1 MLFLYRRR
9 AISKLRRPVRQ
20 SPMRAFKVFFS
31 IVFLAIL
38 ASNIRLIS
46 HWSESRGV
54 YDDICYLRQA
64 HLFQRFGWQGLD
76 TSLDRETDGYL
87 AAKLRSIDFPNWN
100 EPTRAPCHTETADG
114 GKWVMTPPP
123 GTGFVLALF
132 PEGFQ
137 VVPLY
142 VAANVIIAGLA
153 LYGLWRAREKVNV
166 TLAGLFGALA
176 IYFMIN
182 PTKASY
188 SMAPTMVVCALAG
201 LFTARLFVD
210 EGRRRL
216 LMVAVVGVLLGLSA
230 SFRIAN
236 VILSAGY
243 FLFFGLSFLVWRTRE
258 TFAAGL
264 VLGLSCLVGLLPVF
278 AANLVNSGHP
288 LVSAY
293 GGQDTAPPSLDPA
306 VLRAYLR
313 DTQFPL
319 VVIACTGTALLW
331 RFANHASVRKLALL
345 VAANLALNI
354 AFFAT
359 HPVFTQ
365 YYIIPILM
373 LSLWTLLFAT
383 VLMRDRSSDSIAHEA
398 GGPRPPEMLSR
409 RVT

>member
-1 MLFLYRRR
+1 MR
-9 AISKLRRPVRQ
+9 AIKIL
-20 SPMRAFKVFFS
+20 FS
-31 IVFLAIL
+31 FLFLAIL
-38 ASNIRLIS
+38 ASNVRSIS

-64 HLFQRFGWQGLD
+64 HLFQRFGWHGLD

-87 AAKLRSIDFPNWN
+87 AGKLRSIDFPNWN
-100 EPTRAPCHTETADG
+100 EPTRAPCHTQTADG
-114 GKWVMTPPP
+114 SKWVMTPPP
-123 GTGFVLALF
+123 GTGFALALF

-137 VVPLY
+137 VIPLY
-142 VAANVIIAGLA
+142 ALANMIIAGFA
-153 LYGLWRAREKVNV
+153 LYGLWRAREPAS
-166 TLAGLFGALA
+166 LASAAVLGALS
-176 IYFMIN
+176 ITFMIN

-188 SMAPTMVVCALAG
+188 SMAPTMVVCVLAG

-210 EGRRRL
+210 DGRRRL
-216 LMVAVVGVLLGLSA
+216 LMIAAVGILLGLSA

-236 VILSAGY
+236 VVLSAGY
-243 FLFFGLSFLVWRTRE
+243 FLFFGLSFLIWRTRE
-258 TFAAGL
+258 TFVSGL
-264 VLGLSCLVGLLPVF
+264 ALGLAILVGLLPVF
-278 AANLVNSGHP
+278 AANLVNSGNP

-293 GGQDTAPPSLDPA
+293 GGQDTAPRSLDPA

-319 VVIACTGTALLW
+319 IVIACVWTALLW
-331 RFANHASVRKLALL
+331 RFANHAGVRKLTLL
-345 VAANLALNI
+345 VAGNLALNL

-383 VLMRDRSSDSIAHEA
+383 VLTRGPAQGFIAHEA
-398 GGPRPPEMLSR
+398 DGPRPPEMLSR
-409 RVT
+409 FRH

>member
-1 MLFLYRRR
+1 M
-9 AISKLRRPVRQ
+9 
-20 SPMRAFKVFFS
+20 PMRAVKVFFS

-38 ASNIRLIS
+38 ASNIRLTS

-76 TSLDRETDGYL
+76 TSLARETDGYL

-100 EPTRAPCHTETADG
+100 EPTRAPCHTQTADG
-114 GKWVMTPPP
+114 SKWVMTPPP

-142 VAANVIIAGLA
+142 MLANAIVAGLA
-153 LYGLWRAREKVNV
+153 LFGMWRAQEKVGL
-166 TLAGLFGALA
+166 TLAALLGALS

-216 LMVAVVGVLLGLSA
+216 LMVAAVGVLLGLSA

-236 VILSAGY
+236 VVLSAGY
-243 FLFFGLSFLVWRTRE
+243 FLFFGLSFLIWRTRE
-258 TFAAGL
+258 TFVSGL
-264 VLGLSCLVGLLPVF
+264 ALGLSFLVGLLPVF
-278 AANLVNSGHP
+278 AANLVNSGNP

-293 GGQDTAPPSLDPA
+293 GGQDTAPRSLDPA
-306 VLRAYLR
+306 VLLAYLR

-319 VVIACTGTALLW
+319 IVIACVGTALLW
-331 RFANHASVRKLALL
+331 RFAGHGGVRKLALL
-345 VAANLALNI
+345 VAGNLALNL

-365 YYIIPILM
+365 YYVIPILM
-373 LSLWTLLFAT
+373 LSLWTLLFAA
-383 VLMRDRSSDSIAHEA
+383 VLSRGPAQGFIAHEA
-398 GGPRPPEMLSR
+398 DGPQPSEMLSR
-409 RVT
+409 ISH

>member
-1 MLFLYRRR
+1 
-9 AISKLRRPVRQ
+9 
-20 SPMRAFKVFFS
+20 MRAVKILFS
-31 IVFLAIL
+31 IVFLAML
-38 ASNIRLIS
+38 ASNITLIS
-46 HWSESRGV
+46 HWTESRGV

-76 TSLDRETDGYL
+76 TSLARETDGYL
-87 AAKLRSIDFPNWN
+87 AAKLRSIGFPNWN
-100 EPTRAPCHTETADG
+100 EPTRAPCHTQTADG

-142 VAANVIIAGLA
+142 VVANLFIAGFA
-153 LYGLWRAREKVNV
+153 LYALWRAREKIAL
-166 TLAGLFGALA
+166 TLAALFGALA

-210 EGRRRL
+210 ERPRRL
-216 LMVAVVGVLLGLSA
+216 LLIVAVGVLLGLSA

-236 VILSAGY
+236 VVLSAGY
-243 FLFFGLSFLVWRTRE
+243 FLFFGLSFLTRRSRE
-258 TFAAGL
+258 TFMSGL
-264 VLGLSCLVGLLPVF
+264 VLGLAFLVGLLPVF
-278 AANLVNSGHP
+278 AANFVNSGHP

-306 VLRAYLR
+306 VLRAYLH

-319 VVIACTGTALLW
+319 MVIACLGTALLW
-331 RFANHASVRKLALL
+331 RFAQHSGVRRLALL
-345 VAANLALNI
+345 LAGNLALNL

-365 YYIIPILM
+365 YYVIPILM
-373 LSLWTLLFAT
+373 LSLWTLLFAV
-383 VLMRDRSSDSIAHEA
+383 VLTR
-398 GGPRPPEMLSR
+398 GPPQGIDTHQADGLRPPEVLSR
-409 RVT
+409 PQQ

>member
-1 MLFLYRRR
+1 
-9 AISKLRRPVRQ
+9 
-20 SPMRAFKVFFS
+20 MRAFKVLFS

-38 ASNIRLIS
+38 ASNIRLVS

-64 HLFQRFGWQGLD
+64 HLFQRFGWHGLD
-76 TSLDRETDGYL
+76 TSLAHETDGYL
-87 AAKLRSIDFPNWN
+87 AGKLRSIDFPNWN
-100 EPTRAPCHTETADG
+100 EPTRAPCHTEIADG
-114 GKWVMTPPP
+114 SKWVMTPPP

-137 VVPLY
+137 VIPLY
-142 VAANVIIAGLA
+142 ALANVMIGGFA
-153 LYGLWRAREKVNV
+153 LYGLWRAREAGSL
-166 TLAGLFGALA
+166 TLAALFGALS
-176 IYFMIN
+176 ITFMIN
-182 PTKASY
+182 PAKASY

-201 LFTARLFVD
+201 LVTARLFVD

-216 LMVAVVGVLLGLSA
+216 MMIAAVGILLGLSA

-243 FLFFGLSFLVWRTRE
+243 FLFFGLSFLIWRTRE
-258 TFAAGL
+258 TFVAGL
-264 VLGLSCLVGLLPVF
+264 TLGLAFLVGLLPVF

-293 GGQDTAPPSLDPA
+293 GGQDTAAPHLDPA

-319 VVIACTGTALLW
+319 MVIACAWTALLW
-331 RFANHASVRKLALL
+331 RFANHAGVRQLTLL
-345 VAANLALNI
+345 VGANLALNL

-359 HPVFTQ
+359 HPVFTP

-373 LSLWTLLFAT
+373 LSLWTLLFAAVFT
-383 VLMRDRSSDSIAHEA
+383 RGPVQGFDRAPP
-398 GGPRPPEMLSR
+398 GRPRPPEMLSR
-409 RVT
+409 V

>member
-1 MLFLYRRR
+1 
-9 AISKLRRPVRQ
+9 
-20 SPMRAFKVFFS
+20 
-31 IVFLAIL
+31 VFLAIL
-38 ASNIRLIS
+38 ASNIRLTS

-76 TSLDRETDGYL
+76 TSLARETDGYL

-100 EPTRAPCHTETADG
+100 EPTRAPCHTQTADG
-114 GKWVMTPPP
+114 SKWVMTPPP

-142 VAANVIIAGLA
+142 MLANAIVAGLA
-153 LYGLWRAREKVNV
+153 LFGMWRAQEKVGL
-166 TLAGLFGALA
+166 TLAALLGALS

-201 LFTARLFVD
+201 LLTARLFVD

-216 LMVAVVGVLLGLSA
+216 LMVAAVGVLLGLSA

-236 VILSAGY
+236 VVLSAGY
-243 FLFFGLSFLVWRTRE
+243 FLFFGLSFLIWRTRE
-258 TFAAGL
+258 TFVSGL
-264 VLGLSCLVGLLPVF
+264 ALGLSFLVGLLPVF
-278 AANLVNSGHP
+278 AANLVNSGNP

-293 GGQDTAPPSLDPA
+293 GGQDTAPRSLDPA
-306 VLRAYLR
+306 VLLAYLR

-319 VVIACTGTALLW
+319 IVIACVGTALLW
-331 RFANHASVRKLALL
+331 RFAGHGGVRKLALL
-345 VAANLALNI
+345 VAGNLALNL

-365 YYIIPILM
+365 YYVIPILM
-373 LSLWTLLFAT
+373 LSLWTLLFAA
-383 VLMRDRSSDSIAHEA
+383 VLSRGPAQGFIAHEA
-398 GGPRPPEMLSR
+398 DGPRPSEMLSR
-409 RVT
+409 ISH

>member
-1 MLFLYRRR
+1 
-9 AISKLRRPVRQ
+9 
-20 SPMRAFKVFFS
+20 MRAVKVFFS

-38 ASNIRLIS
+38 ASNVRLIS
-46 HWSESRGV
+46 QWSESRGV

-76 TSLDRETDGYL
+76 TSLARETDGYL
-87 AAKLRSIDFPNWN
+87 AARLRSIDYPDWN
-100 EPTRAPCHTETADG
+100 DRTRAPCHTQTADG
-114 GKWVMTPPP
+114 SKQVMTPPP

-142 VAANVIIAGLA
+142 VAANVIIAGFA
-153 LYGLWRAREKVNV
+153 LYGLWLAREKVAL
-166 TLAGLFGALA
+166 TLAALFGALS

-201 LFTARLFVD
+201 LLTARLFVH
-210 EGRRRL
+210 EGRQRL
-216 LMVAVVGVLLGLSA
+216 LMVAAVGVLLGLSA

-236 VILSAGY
+236 VVLSAGY
-243 FLFFGLSFLVWRTRE
+243 FLFFGLSFLIWRTRE

-264 VLGLSCLVGLLPVF
+264 TLGLAFLVGLLPVF
-278 AANLVNSGHP
+278 AANLVNSGNP

-293 GGQDTAPPSLDPA
+293 GGQDTAAPSLDPA
-306 VLRAYLR
+306 VLRAYLH

-319 VVIACTGTALLW
+319 VVIACFVTALLW
-331 RFANHASVRKLALL
+331 RFANHSGVRKVALL
-345 VAANLALNI
+345 VAGNLALNL

-373 LSLWTLLFAT
+373 LSLWTLLFVA
-383 VLMRDRSSDSIAHEA
+383 VLTRNPARGFIAHEA
-398 GGPRPPEMLSR
+398 DGPRASEMLSR
-409 RVT
+409 PVT

>member
-1 MLFLYRRR
+1 M
-9 AISKLRRPVRQ
+9 
-20 SPMRAFKVFFS
+20 PMKAVKIFFS
-31 IVFLAIL
+31 TVFLAIL

-46 HWSESRGV
+46 QWTESRGV

-76 TSLDRETDGYL
+76 TSLARETDGYL
-87 AAKLRSIDFPNWN
+87 AARLRSIDFPNWN
-100 EPTRAPCHTETADG
+100 EPTRAPCHTQTADG
-114 GKWVMTPPP
+114 SKWVMTPPP
-123 GTGFVLALF
+123 GTGFALALF

-142 VAANVIIAGLA
+142 VVANVLIAGFA
-153 LYGLWRAREKVNV
+153 LYGLWRAREKVTL
-166 TLAGLFGALA
+166 TLAALFGALA

-201 LFTARLFVD
+201 LFTARLFID

-216 LMVAVVGVLLGLSA
+216 LMIAAVGILLGLSA

-236 VILSAGY
+236 VVLSAGY
-243 FLFFGLSFLVWRTRE
+243 FLFFGLSFLIWRTRE
-258 TFAAGL
+258 TFVQGL
-264 VLGLSCLVGLLPVF
+264 TLGLAFLVGMVPVF
-278 AANLVNSGHP
+278 AANLVNSGNP

-319 VVIACTGTALLW
+319 ILIAGVGTALLW
-331 RFANHASVRKLALL
+331 RFARVAGIRKLALL
-345 VAANLALNI
+345 VAANLALNL

-365 YYIIPILM
+365 YYIIPVLM
-373 LSLWTLLFAT
+373 LSLWTLLFAA
-383 VLMRDRSSDSIAHEA
+383 VLTRGSAQGAIVHEPD
-398 GGPRPPEMLSR
+398 GPRPPEMLSR
-409 RVT
+409 PAT

>member
-1 MLFLYRRR
+1 
-9 AISKLRRPVRQ
+9 
-20 SPMRAFKVFFS
+20 MRVVKVFFS

-46 HWSESRGV
+46 HWNESRGV

-64 HLFQRFGWQGLD
+64 HLFQRFGWHGLD
-76 TSLDRETDGYL
+76 TSLAHETDGYL

-100 EPTRAPCHTETADG
+100 EPTRAPCHTQTADG
-114 GKWVMTPPP
+114 SKWVMTPPP
-123 GTGFVLALF
+123 GTGFALALF

-142 VAANVIIAGLA
+142 VTANVIIAGFA
-153 LYGLWRAREKVNV
+153 LYGLWRARERAVL
-166 TLAGLFGALA
+166 TLAALFGALS

-188 SMAPTMVVCALAG
+188 SMAPTMIVCALAG
-201 LFTARLFVD
+201 LFTARVFVG
-210 EGRRRL
+210 EGWRRL
-216 LMVAVVGVLLGLSA
+216 LMVAAVGVLLGLSA

-243 FLFFGLSFLVWRTRE
+243 FLFFGLSFLIWRTRE
-258 TFAAGL
+258 TFLSGL
-264 VLGLSCLVGLLPVF
+264 TLGLAFVVGLLPVF
-278 AANLVNSGHP
+278 ASNLVNSGHA

-293 GGQDTAPPSLDPA
+293 GGQDTAPPSLDPV
-306 VLRAYLR
+306 VLRAYLH

-319 VVIACTGTALLW
+319 IVIAGFGTALLW
-331 RFANHASVRKLALL
+331 RFASQSGVKKLALL
-345 VAANLALNI
+345 VAGNLALNL

-373 LSLWTLLFAT
+373 LSLWTLLFAA
-383 VLMRDRSSDSIAHEA
+383 VLTRRHAKGAAVHDGPQSS
-398 GGPRPPEMLSR
+398 EMLSR
-409 RVT
+409 I

>member
-1 MLFLYRRR
+1 M
-9 AISKLRRPVRQ
+9 
-20 SPMRAFKVFFS
+20 PMRAVKVFFS

-38 ASNIRLIS
+38 ASNIRLTS

-76 TSLDRETDGYL
+76 TSLARETDGYL

-100 EPTRAPCHTETADG
+100 EPTRAPCHTQTADG
-114 GKWVMTPPP
+114 SKWVMTPPP

-142 VAANVIIAGLA
+142 MLANAIVAGLA
-153 LYGLWRAREKVNV
+153 LFGLWRAQEKVGL
-166 TLAGLFGALA
+166 TLAASLGALS

-216 LMVAVVGVLLGLSA
+216 LMVAAVGVLLGLSA

-236 VILSAGY
+236 VVLSAGY
-243 FLFFGLSFLVWRTRE
+243 FLFFGLSFLIWRTRE
-258 TFAAGL
+258 TFVSGL
-264 VLGLSCLVGLLPVF
+264 ALGLSFLVGLLPVF
-278 AANLVNSGHP
+278 AANLVNSGNP

-293 GGQDTAPPSLDPA
+293 GGQDTAPRSLDPA
-306 VLRAYLR
+306 VLLAYLR

-319 VVIACTGTALLW
+319 IVIACVGTALLW
-331 RFANHASVRKLALL
+331 RFSGHGGVRKLALL
-345 VAANLALNI
+345 VAGNLALNL

-365 YYIIPILM
+365 YYVIPILM
-373 LSLWTLLFAT
+373 LSLWTLLFAA
-383 VLMRDRSSDSIAHEA
+383 VLSRGPAQGFIAHEA
-398 GGPRPPEMLSR
+398 DGPRPSEMLSR
-409 RVT
+409 VSH

>member
-1 MLFLYRRR
+1 M
-9 AISKLRRPVRQ
+9 
-20 SPMRAFKVFFS
+20 PMRAVKVFFS

-76 TSLDRETDGYL
+76 TSLARETDGYL

-100 EPTRAPCHTETADG
+100 EPTRAPCHTQTADG
-114 GKWVMTPPP
+114 SKWVMTPPP

-142 VAANVIIAGLA
+142 MLANAIVAGLA
-153 LYGLWRAREKVNV
+153 LFGMWRAQEKVGL
-166 TLAGLFGALA
+166 TLAALLGALS

-216 LMVAVVGVLLGLSA
+216 LMVAAVGVLLGLSA

-236 VILSAGY
+236 VVLSAGY
-243 FLFFGLSFLVWRTRE
+243 FLFFGLSFLIWRTRE
-258 TFAAGL
+258 TFVSGL
-264 VLGLSCLVGLLPVF
+264 ALGLSFLVGLLPVF
-278 AANLVNSGHP
+278 AANLVNSGNP

-293 GGQDTAPPSLDPA
+293 GGQDTAPRSLDPA
-306 VLRAYLR
+306 VLLAYLR

-319 VVIACTGTALLW
+319 IVIACVGTALLW
-331 RFANHASVRKLALL
+331 RFAGHGGVRKLALL
-345 VAANLALNI
+345 VAGNLALNL

-365 YYIIPILM
+365 YYVIPILM
-373 LSLWTLLFAT
+373 LSLWTLLFAA
-383 VLMRDRSSDSIAHEA
+383 VLSRGPAQGFIAHEA
-398 GGPRPPEMLSR
+398 DGPRPSEMLSR
-409 RVT
+409 ISH

>member
-1 MLFLYRRR
+1 M
-9 AISKLRRPVRQ
+9 
-20 SPMRAFKVFFS
+20 PMRAVKVFFS

-38 ASNIRLIS
+38 ASNIRLTS

-76 TSLDRETDGYL
+76 TSLARETDGYL

-100 EPTRAPCHTETADG
+100 EPTRAPCHTQTADG
-114 GKWVMTPPP
+114 SKWVMTPPP

-132 PEGFQ
+132 PEGVQ
-137 VVPLY
+137 VVALY
-142 VAANVIIAGLA
+142 MLANAIVAGLA
-153 LYGLWRAREKVNV
+153 LFGLWRAQEKVGL
-166 TLAGLFGALA
+166 TLAALLGALS

-216 LMVAVVGVLLGLSA
+216 LMVAAVGVLLGLSA

-236 VILSAGY
+236 VVLSAGY
-243 FLFFGLSFLVWRTRE
+243 FLFFGLSFLIRRNRE
-258 TFAAGL
+258 TFVSGL
-264 VLGLSCLVGLLPVF
+264 ALGLSFLVGLLPVF
-278 AANLVNSGHP
+278 AANLVNSGNP

-293 GGQDTAPPSLDPA
+293 GGQDTAPRSLDPA
-306 VLRAYLR
+306 VLLAYLR

-319 VVIACTGTALLW
+319 IVIACVGTALLW
-331 RFANHASVRKLALL
+331 RFAGHGGVRKLALL
-345 VAANLALNI
+345 VAGNLALNL

-365 YYIIPILM
+365 YYVIPILM
-373 LSLWTLLFAT
+373 LSLWTLLFAA
-383 VLMRDRSSDSIAHEA
+383 VLSRGPAQGFIAHEA
-398 GGPRPPEMLSR
+398 DGPRPSEMLSR
-409 RVT
+409 ISH

>member
-1 MLFLYRRR
+1 M
-9 AISKLRRPVRQ
+9 
-20 SPMRAFKVFFS
+20 PMRAVKVFFS

-38 ASNIRLIS
+38 ASNIRLTS

-76 TSLDRETDGYL
+76 TSLARETDGYL

-100 EPTRAPCHTETADG
+100 EPTRAPCHTQTADG
-114 GKWVMTPPP
+114 SKWVMTPPP

-142 VAANVIIAGLA
+142 MLANAIVAGLA
-153 LYGLWRAREKVNV
+153 LFGLWRAQEKVGL
-166 TLAGLFGALA
+166 TLAALLGALS

-216 LMVAVVGVLLGLSA
+216 LMVAAVGVLLGLSA

-236 VILSAGY
+236 VVLSAGY
-243 FLFFGLSFLVWRTRE
+243 FLFFGLSFLIWRTRE
-258 TFAAGL
+258 TFVSGL
-264 VLGLSCLVGLLPVF
+264 ALGLSFLVGLLPVF
-278 AANLVNSGHP
+278 AANLVNSGNP

-293 GGQDTAPPSLDPA
+293 GGQDTAPRSLDPA
-306 VLRAYLR
+306 VLLAYLR

-319 VVIACTGTALLW
+319 IVIACVGTALLW
-331 RFANHASVRKLALL
+331 RYAGHGGVRKLALL
-345 VAANLALNI
+345 VAGNLALNL

-365 YYIIPILM
+365 YYVIPILM
-373 LSLWTLLFAT
+373 LSLWTLLFAA
-383 VLMRDRSSDSIAHEA
+383 VLSRGPAQGFIAHEA
-398 GGPRPPEMLSR
+398 DGPRPSEMLSR
-409 RVT
+409 ISH

>member
-1 MLFLYRRR
+1 M
-9 AISKLRRPVRQ
+9 
-20 SPMRAFKVFFS
+20 
-31 IVFLAIL
+31 FLAIL
-38 ASNIRLIS
+38 ASNIRLTS

-76 TSLDRETDGYL
+76 TSLARETDGYL

-100 EPTRAPCHTETADG
+100 EPTRAPCHTQTADG
-114 GKWVMTPPP
+114 SKWVMTPPP

-142 VAANVIIAGLA
+142 MLANAIVAGLA
-153 LYGLWRAREKVNV
+153 LFGMWRAQEKVGL
-166 TLAGLFGALA
+166 TLAALLGALS

-216 LMVAVVGVLLGLSA
+216 LMVAAVGVLLGLSA

-236 VILSAGY
+236 VVLSAGY
-243 FLFFGLSFLVWRTRE
+243 FLFFGLSFLIWRTRE
-258 TFAAGL
+258 TFVSGL
-264 VLGLSCLVGLLPVF
+264 ALGLSFLVGLLPVF
-278 AANLVNSGHP
+278 AANLVNSGNP

-293 GGQDTAPPSLDPA
+293 GGQDTAPRSLDPA
-306 VLRAYLR
+306 VLLAYLR

-319 VVIACTGTALLW
+319 IVIACVGTALLW
-331 RFANHASVRKLALL
+331 RFAGHGGVRKLALL
-345 VAANLALNI
+345 VAGNLALNL

-365 YYIIPILM
+365 YYVIPILM
-373 LSLWTLLFAT
+373 LSLWTLLFAA
-383 VLMRDRSSDSIAHEA
+383 VLSRGPAQGFIAHEA
-398 GGPRPPEMLSR
+398 DGPRPSEMLSR
-409 RVT
+409 ISH

>member
-1 MLFLYRRR
+1 
-9 AISKLRRPVRQ
+9 
-20 SPMRAFKVFFS
+20 MRAVRVVFS
-31 IVFLAIL
+31 LLFLAIL
-38 ASNIRLIS
+38 ASNVRAIS

-64 HLFQRFGWQGLD
+64 HLFQRFGWHGLD
-76 TSLDRETDGYL
+76 TSLARETDGYL
-87 AAKLRSIDFPNWN
+87 AEKLRSIDFPNWN

-114 GKWVMTPPP
+114 SKWVMTPPP

-137 VVPLY
+137 VIPLY
-142 VAANVIIAGLA
+142 ALANVIIAGFA
-153 LYGLWRAREKVNV
+153 LYGLWRAREPGSL
-166 TLAGLFGALA
+166 TLAAVFGALA

-188 SMAPTMVVCALAG
+188 SMAPTMVVCALTG
-201 LFTARLFVD
+201 LLTARLFVGD
-210 EGRRRL
+210 RRRL
-216 LMVAVVGVLLGLSA
+216 LMIAIVGVLLGLSA

-236 VILSAGY
+236 VVLAGGY
-243 FLFFGLSFLVWRTRE
+243 LAFFGVSFLVYRTRE
-258 TFAAGL
+258 SFVSGL
-264 VLGLSCLVGLLPVF
+264 ALGLAFLVGLLPVF

-293 GGQDTAPPSLDPA
+293 GGQDTAAPYLDPA
-306 VLRAYLR
+306 VLAAYLR

-319 VVIACTGTALLW
+319 MVVACAGTALLW
-331 RFANHASVRKLALL
+331 RFAGHAGVRQLALL
-345 VAANLALNI
+345 VAGNLALNL

-373 LSLWTLLFAT
+373 LSLWTLLFAA
-383 VLMRDRSSDSIAHEA
+383 VLTRGPARGFIAQKA
-398 GGPRPPEMLSR
+398 DGPRPPEMLSR
-409 RVT
+409 ISH

>member
-1 MLFLYRRR
+1 
-9 AISKLRRPVRQ
+9 
-20 SPMRAFKVFFS
+20 MRAFKVLFS

-38 ASNIRLIS
+38 ASNIRLVS

-64 HLFQRFGWQGLD
+64 HLFQRFGWHGLD
-76 TSLDRETDGYL
+76 TSLARETDGYL
-87 AAKLRSIDFPNWN
+87 AGKLRSIDFPNWN
-100 EPTRAPCHTETADG
+100 EPTRSPCHTEIADG

-137 VVPLY
+137 VIPLY
-142 VAANVIIAGLA
+142 ALANVIIAGFA
-153 LYGLWRAREKVNV
+153 LYGLWRAREAGSL
-166 TLAGLFGALA
+166 TLAALFGALS

-182 PTKASY
+182 PAKASY
-188 SMAPTMVVCALAG
+188 SMAPTMVVCVLAG
-201 LFTARLFVD
+201 PVTARLFVD

-216 LMVAVVGVLLGLSA
+216 LMVAAVGILLGLSA

-236 VILSAGY
+236 VVLSAGY
-243 FLFFGLSFLVWRTRE
+243 FLFFGLSFLIWRTRE
-258 TFAAGL
+258 TFVSGL
-264 VLGLSCLVGLLPVF
+264 ALGLAFLVGMLPVL

-293 GGQDTAPPSLDPA
+293 GGQDTAAPQLDPE

-319 VVIACTGTALLW
+319 MVIACVWTALLW
-331 RFANHASVRKLALL
+331 RFANHAGVRQLTLL
-345 VAANLALNI
+345 VGANLALNL

-359 HPVFTQ
+359 HPVFTP

-373 LSLWTLLFAT
+373 LSLWTLLFAAVFT
-383 VLMRDRSSDSIAHEA
+383 RGPARGSIALEP
-398 GGPRPPEMLSR
+398 GGPQPPEMLSR
-409 RVT
+409 V

>member
-1 MLFLYRRR
+1 M
-9 AISKLRRPVRQ
+9 
-20 SPMRAFKVFFS
+20 PMRAVKVFFS

-38 ASNIRLIS
+38 ASNIRLTS

-76 TSLDRETDGYL
+76 TSLARETDGYL

-100 EPTRAPCHTETADG
+100 EPTRAPCHTQTADG
-114 GKWVMTPPP
+114 SKWVMTPPP

-142 VAANVIIAGLA
+142 MLANAIVAGLA
-153 LYGLWRAREKVNV
+153 LFGMWRAQEKVGL
-166 TLAGLFGALA
+166 TLAALLGALS

-216 LMVAVVGVLLGLSA
+216 LMVAAVGVLLGLSA

-236 VILSAGY
+236 VVLSAGY
-243 FLFFGLSFLVWRTRE
+243 FLFFGLSFLIWRTRE
-258 TFAAGL
+258 TFVSGL
-264 VLGLSCLVGLLPVF
+264 ALGLSFLVGLLPVF
-278 AANLVNSGHP
+278 AANLVNSGNP

-293 GGQDTAPPSLDPA
+293 GGQDTAPRSLDPA
-306 VLRAYLR
+306 VLLAYLR

-319 VVIACTGTALLW
+319 IVIACVGTALLW
-331 RFANHASVRKLALL
+331 RFAGHGGVRKLALL
-345 VAANLALNI
+345 VAGNLALNL

-365 YYIIPILM
+365 YYVIPILM
-373 LSLWTLLFAT
+373 LSLWTLLFAA
-383 VLMRDRSSDSIAHEA
+383 VLSRGPAQGFIAHEA
-398 GGPRPPEMLSR
+398 DGPRPSEMLSR
-409 RVT
+409 ISH

>member
-1 MLFLYRRR
+1 
-9 AISKLRRPVRQ
+9 
-20 SPMRAFKVFFS
+20 
-31 IVFLAIL
+31 VFLAIL
-38 ASNIRLIS
+38 ASNIRLTS

-76 TSLDRETDGYL
+76 TSLARETDGYL

-100 EPTRAPCHTETADG
+100 EPTRAPCHTQTADG
-114 GKWVMTPPP
+114 SKWVMTPPP

-142 VAANVIIAGLA
+142 MLANAIVAGLA
-153 LYGLWRAREKVNV
+153 LFGMWRAQEKVGL
-166 TLAGLFGALA
+166 TLAALLGALS

-216 LMVAVVGVLLGLSA
+216 LMVAAVGVLLGLSA

-236 VILSAGY
+236 VVLSAGY
-243 FLFFGLSFLVWRTRE
+243 FLFFGLSFLIWRTRE
-258 TFAAGL
+258 TFVSGL
-264 VLGLSCLVGLLPVF
+264 ALGLSFLVGLLPVF
-278 AANLVNSGHP
+278 AANLVNSGNP

-293 GGQDTAPPSLDPA
+293 GGQDTAPRSLDPA
-306 VLRAYLR
+306 VLLAYLR

-319 VVIACTGTALLW
+319 IVIACVGTALLW
-331 RFANHASVRKLALL
+331 RFAGHGGVRKLALL
-345 VAANLALNI
+345 VAGNLALNL

-365 YYIIPILM
+365 YYVIPILM
-373 LSLWTLLFAT
+373 LSLWTLLFAA
-383 VLMRDRSSDSIAHEA
+383 VLSRGPAQGFIAHEA
-398 GGPRPPEMLSR
+398 DGPRPSEMLSR
-409 RVT
+409 ISH

>member
-1 MLFLYRRR
+1 
-9 AISKLRRPVRQ
+9 
-20 SPMRAFKVFFS
+20 
-31 IVFLAIL
+31 VFLAIL

-76 TSLDRETDGYL
+76 TSLARETDGYL

-100 EPTRAPCHTETADG
+100 EPTRAPCHTQTADG
-114 GKWVMTPPP
+114 SKWVMTPPP

-142 VAANVIIAGLA
+142 MLANAIVAGLA
-153 LYGLWRAREKVNV
+153 LFGMWRAQEKVGL
-166 TLAGLFGALA
+166 TLAALLGALS

-216 LMVAVVGVLLGLSA
+216 LMVAAVGVLLGLSA

-236 VILSAGY
+236 VVLSAGY
-243 FLFFGLSFLVWRTRE
+243 FLFFGLSFLIWRTRE
-258 TFAAGL
+258 TFVSGL
-264 VLGLSCLVGLLPVF
+264 ALGLSFLVGLLPVF
-278 AANLVNSGHP
+278 AANLVNSGNP

-293 GGQDTAPPSLDPA
+293 GGQDTAPRSLDPA
-306 VLRAYLR
+306 VLLAYLR

-319 VVIACTGTALLW
+319 IVIACVGTALLW
-331 RFANHASVRKLALL
+331 RFAGHGGVRKLALL
-345 VAANLALNI
+345 VAGNLALNL

-365 YYIIPILM
+365 YYVIPILM
-373 LSLWTLLFAT
+373 LSLWTLLFAA
-383 VLMRDRSSDSIAHEA
+383 VLSRGPAQGFIAHEA
-398 GGPRPPEMLSR
+398 DGPRPSEMLSR
-409 RVT
+409 ISH

>member
-1 MLFLYRRR
+1 
-9 AISKLRRPVRQ
+9 
-20 SPMRAFKVFFS
+20 MRAFKVLFS

-38 ASNIRLIS
+38 ASNIRLVS

-64 HLFQRFGWQGLD
+64 HLFQRFGWHGLD
-76 TSLDRETDGYL
+76 TSLARETDGYL
-87 AAKLRSIDFPNWN
+87 AGKLRSIDFPNWN
-100 EPTRAPCHTETADG
+100 EPTRSPCHTEIADG

-137 VVPLY
+137 VIPLY
-142 VAANVIIAGLA
+142 ALANVIIAGFA
-153 LYGLWRAREKVNV
+153 LYGLWRAREAGSL
-166 TLAGLFGALA
+166 TLAALFGALS

-182 PTKASY
+182 PAKASY
-188 SMAPTMVVCALAG
+188 SMAPTMVVCVLAG
-201 LFTARLFVD
+201 PVTARLFVD

-216 LMVAVVGVLLGLSA
+216 LMVAAVGILLGLSA

-236 VILSAGY
+236 VVLSAGY
-243 FLFFGLSFLVWRTRE
+243 FLFFGLSFLIWRTRE
-258 TFAAGL
+258 TFVSGL
-264 VLGLSCLVGLLPVF
+264 VLGLAFLAGLLPVL

-293 GGQDTAPPSLDPA
+293 GGQDTAAPQLDPE

-319 VVIACTGTALLW
+319 MVIACVWTALLW
-331 RFANHASVRKLALL
+331 RFANHAGVRQLTLL
-345 VAANLALNI
+345 VGANLALNL

-359 HPVFTQ
+359 HPVFTP

-373 LSLWTLLFAT
+373 LSLWTLLFAAVFT
-383 VLMRDRSSDSIAHEA
+383 RGPARGSIALEP
-398 GGPRPPEMLSR
+398 GGPQPPEMLSR
-409 RVT
+409 V

>member
-1 MLFLYRRR
+1 
-9 AISKLRRPVRQ
+9 
-20 SPMRAFKVFFS
+20 MRAVKVLFS
-31 IVFLAIL
+31 ILFLAIL
-38 ASNIRLIS
+38 ASNVRAIS

-64 HLFQRFGWQGLD
+64 HLFQRFGWHGLD
-76 TSLDRETDGYL
+76 TDLTRETDGYL
-87 AAKLRSIDFPNWN
+87 AGKLRSIDFPNWN
-100 EPTRAPCHTETADG
+100 EPTRAPCHTTTADG
-114 GKWVMTPPP
+114 SKWVMTPPP

-142 VAANVIIAGLA
+142 ALANLIIAGFA
-153 LYGLWRAREKVNV
+153 LYGLWRAREPASL
-166 TLAGLFGALA
+166 TLAAVFGLLS

-182 PTKASY
+182 PAKASY
-188 SMAPTMVVCALAG
+188 SMAPTMVVCALIG

-210 EGRRRL
+210 EGGRRL
-216 LMVAVVGVLLGLSA
+216 LLVAAVGVLLGLSA

-236 VILSAGY
+236 VVLAAGY
-243 FLFFGLSFLVWRTRE
+243 FLFFGLSFLVWRTRA
-258 TFAAGL
+258 TFVAGL
-264 VLGLSCLVGLLPVF
+264 ALGVAFLAGLLPVF

-293 GGQDTAPPSLDPA
+293 GGQDTAAPHLDAA
-306 VLRAYLR
+306 VLRAYLY

-319 VVIACTGTALLW
+319 IVVACLGTALLW
-331 RFANHASVRKLALL
+331 RFAGHAGVRKLALL
-345 VAANLALNI
+345 VAGNLALNL

-373 LSLWTLLFAT
+373 LSLWTLLFAA
-383 VLMRDRSSDSIAHEA
+383 VLTRRPARASIADEA
-398 GGPRPPEMLSR
+398 DGPRRPEVLSR
-409 RVT
+409 VRH